1 LVSGRGQE
9 RPHSRD
15 ALRSGKDVVYVTYFD
30 EVKAVNNQTIYW
42 VGGVSVAMDQIQ
54 SVEAEVTD
62 LAQELFGSIELTP
75 ETEFHANFIY
85 GGKGPFKG
93 MSVKNRGSGSSADIL
108 SRNEMVKRV
117 YAAIDHH

>member
-93 MSVKNRGSGSSADIL
+93 MSVK
-108 SRNEMVKRV
+108 KRIEV
-117 YAAIDHH
+117 LVRRPIFFLGMKW